1 MIAIIDYDGGNY
13 KSVINI
19 MKRSKI
25 KYTLSNKKSEILG
38 CNSIILPGV
47 SNFEY
52 CMKKLKLLDLDKI
65 LHEAVIIK
73 KKKIL
78 GICSGMQVLGSY
90 SEEGNTEGLNFVNGK
105 VKKIKSDKYFK
116 VPHMGWNKVNTNNND
131 LFRDIDNMTRFYFC
145 HSYHFFSDDKNLRI
159 NTTKY
164 KYDICAAFS
173 YQNIYGVQ
181 FHPEKSYIDG
191 SKLINNFYEIGQ

>member
-19 MKRSKI
+19 LKRSNI
-25 KYTLSNKKSEILG
+25 NYILSNKKSEILD
-38 CNSIILPGV
+38 CQNIILPGV
-47 SNFEY
+47 SNFDY
-52 CMKKLKLLDLDKI
+52 CMKKLKFLDLDKI
-65 LHEAVIIK
+65 LYEAVIIQ

-90 SEEGNTEGLNFVNGK
+90 SEEGNVDGLNFVNGK
-105 VKKIKSDKYFK
+105 IKKIISDKYFK
-116 VPHMGWNKVNTNNND
+116 VPHMGWNKVDTKNND
-131 LFRDIDNMTRFYFC
+131 LFKNIDDMTRFYFC
-145 HSYHFFSDDKNLRI
+145 HSYHFSSDDKNLKI

-164 KYDICAAFS
+164 KFKICAAFN

-181 FHPEKSYIDG
+181 FHPEKSYIEG
-191 SKLINNFYEIGQ
+191 SKLINNFYEIG